1 MSQRRPSRNQ
11 VLKRLASCLIAACSG
26 RLWFRARLRP
36 HAWPLAIDELCS
48 GSFEG
53 SPHGREILGRKH
65 SSAFSTS
72 RTAIS
77 VRLARA
83 SSRTTDQSS
92 SPRGRTRFGRDSHL
106 KIRKPCTL

>member
-1 MSQRRPSRNQ
+1 

-26 RLWFRARLRP
+26 RLRFRARLRP

-65 SSAFSTS
+65 SSALFE
-72 RTAIS
+72 IS
-77 VRLARA
+77 DCNLREIRPGVQPNYRPIQ
-83 SSRTTDQSS
+83 QSAG
-92 SPRGRTRFGRDSHL
+92 PHE
-106 KIRKPCTL
+106 IWA